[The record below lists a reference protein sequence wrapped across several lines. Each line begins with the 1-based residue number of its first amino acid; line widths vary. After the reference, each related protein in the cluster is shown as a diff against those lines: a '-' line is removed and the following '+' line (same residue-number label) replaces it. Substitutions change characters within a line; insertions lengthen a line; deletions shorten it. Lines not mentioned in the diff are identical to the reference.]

1 MIELTPSSSTG
12 EEVTKNVFSNINNST
27 NQCSGNISSKRYKN
41 LVECYPCFVD
51 DCQILF
57 SSQLEL
63 DNHKETHHQLYKCQ
77 YPGCNKNFMK
87 LENLRKH
94 KKNHL
99 KAKKNFYCP
108 YEGCNKCFASSY
120 SVYLHYKIHTGIM
133 PYKCEICEKK
143 FFNKNNWQYHIKNMH
158 KKLSVKNLGCKHIN
172 CGHKSK
178 SVKQLL
184 MHHDKL
190 DIECV
195 KEKNLLLQLIIFY
208 QNASINLLENNEN
221 YHSNKFKVNFGVD
234 DEQNMWINYIN
245 NYDLDNE
252 LKNES
257 KLIESQSK
265 KVIENSI
272 NKNQYKGILEN
283 F

>member
-12 EEVTKNVFSNINNST
+12 EEVTKNAFSNINNST

-77 YPGCNKNFMK
+77 YPGCDKNFMK

-158 KKLSVKNLGCKHIN
+158 KKLSVKKLGCKHIN

-221 YHSNKFKVNFGVD
+221 YLSLKFKENIGVD
-234 DEQNMWINYIN
+234 DVQNIWINYIN

-257 KLIESQSK
+257 KLIELQSK

>member
-77 YPGCNKNFMK
+77 YPGCDKNFMK

-158 KKLSVKNLGCKHIN
+158 KKLSVKKLGCKHIN

-208 QNASINLLENNEN
+208 QNSSINLLENNEN
-221 YHSNKFKVNFGVD
+221 YHSNKFKENFGVD

-257 KLIESQSK
+257 KLIELQSK

>member
-158 KKLSVKNLGCKHIN
+158 KKLSVKKLGCKHIN

-208 QNASINLLENNEN
+208 QNSSINLLENNEN
-221 YHSNKFKVNFGVD
+221 YHSNKFKENFGVD

-257 KLIESQSK
+257 KLIELQSK

>member
-158 KKLSVKNLGCKHIN
+158 KKLSVKKLGCKHIN

-257 KLIESQSK
+257 ELIELQSK

>member
-12 EEVTKNVFSNINNST
+12 EEVTKNAFSNINNST

-158 KKLSVKNLGCKHIN
+158 KKLSVKKLGCKHIN

-221 YHSNKFKVNFGVD
+221 YLSLKFKENIGVD
-234 DEQNMWINYIN
+234 DVQNIWINYIN

-257 KLIESQSK
+257 KLIELQSK

>member
-133 PYKCEICEKK
+133 PYRCEICEKK

-158 KKLSVKNLGCKHIN
+158 KKLSVKKLGCKHIN

-208 QNASINLLENNEN
+208 QNASINLLEDNEN
-221 YHSNKFKVNFGVD
+221 YLSNNFKENFGVD
-234 DEQNMWINYIN
+234 DERNIWINYIK

-257 KLIESQSK
+257 ELIELQSK

-272 NKNQYKGILEN
+272 NKNQYKGILEK

>member
-158 KKLSVKNLGCKHIN
+158 KKLSVKKLGCKHIN

-208 QNASINLLENNEN
+208 QNASINLLEDNEN
-221 YHSNKFKVNFGVD
+221 YLSNNFKENFGVD
-234 DEQNMWINYIN
+234 DERNIWINYIK
-245 NYDLDNE
+245 NYNLDNE

-257 KLIESQSK
+257 ELIELQSK

>member
-12 EEVTKNVFSNINNST
+12 EEVTKNAFSNINNST

-99 KAKKNFYCP
+99 KAKKNFYCS

-158 KKLSVKNLGCKHIN
+158 KKLSVKKLGCKHIN

-221 YHSNKFKVNFGVD
+221 YHSNKFKENFGVD

-257 KLIESQSK
+257 KLIELQSK

>member
-12 EEVTKNVFSNINNST
+12 EEVTKNAFSNINNST

-158 KKLSVKNLGCKHIN
+158 KKLSVKKLGCKHIN

-221 YHSNKFKVNFGVD
+221 YLSLKFKENIGVD
-234 DEQNMWINYIN
+234 DVQNIWINYIN
-245 NYDLDNE
+245 NYNLDNE

-257 KLIESQSK
+257 KLIELQSK

>member
-87 LENLRKH
+87 SENLRKH

-221 YHSNKFKVNFGVD
+221 YHSNKFKTYFGVD

-257 KLIESQSK
+257 KLIELQSK

>member
-12 EEVTKNVFSNINNST
+12 EEVTKNAFSNINNST

-158 KKLSVKNLGCKHIN
+158 KKLSVKKLGCKHIN

-221 YHSNKFKVNFGVD
+221 YLSLKFKENIGVD
-234 DEQNMWINYIN
+234 DVQNIWINYIN

-257 KLIESQSK
+257 KLIELQSK

-272 NKNQYKGILEN
+272 NKNQYKGILEK

>member
-12 EEVTKNVFSNINNST
+12 EEVTKNAFSNINNST

-158 KKLSVKNLGCKHIN
+158 KKLSVKKLGCKHIN

-221 YHSNKFKVNFGVD
+221 YHSNKFKENFGVD
-234 DEQNMWINYIN
+234 DEQNIWINYIN

-257 KLIESQSK
+257 KLIELQSK

>member
-1 MIELTPSSSTG
+1 MNECKTAYIKK
-12 EEVTKNVFSNINNST
+12 EEVQRRQLDTIFKN
-27 NQCSGNISSKRYKN
+27 Y
-41 LVECYPCFVD
+41 EEA
-51 DCQILF
+51 
-57 SSQLEL
+57 SQ
-63 DNHKETHHQLYKCQ
+63 T
-77 YPGCNKNFMK
+77 GK
-87 LENLRKH
+87 L
-94 KKNHL
+94 
-99 KAKKNFYCP
+99 
-108 YEGCNKCFASSY
+108 S
-120 SVYLHYKIHTGIM
+120 I
-133 PYKCEICEKK
+133 KK
-143 FFNKNNWQYHIKNMH
+143 F
-158 KKLSVKNLGCKHIN
+158 GCKHIN

-221 YHSNKFKVNFGVD
+221 YLSLKLKENIGVD
-234 DEQNMWINYIN
+234 DVQNIWINYIN

-257 KLIESQSK
+257 ELIELQSK

>member
-12 EEVTKNVFSNINNST
+12 EEVTKNAFSNINNST

-158 KKLSVKNLGCKHIN
+158 KKLSVKKLGCKHIN

-257 KLIESQSK
+257 KLIELQSK

>member
-41 LVECYPCFVD
+41 LVECYPCFVE

-158 KKLSVKNLGCKHIN
+158 KKLSVKKLGCKHIN

-221 YHSNKFKVNFGVD
+221 YHSNKFKENFGVD

-257 KLIESQSK
+257 KLIELQSK

>member
-1 MIELTPSSSTG
+1 MIELIPSSSTG

-221 YHSNKFKVNFGVD
+221 YHSNKFKENFGVD

-257 KLIESQSK
+257 ELIELQSK

>member
-221 YHSNKFKVNFGVD
+221 YLSLKFKENIGVD
-234 DEQNMWINYIN
+234 DVQNIWINYIN

-257 KLIESQSK
+257 ELIELQSK

>member
-12 EEVTKNVFSNINNST
+12 EEVTKNAFSNINNST

-77 YPGCNKNFMK
+77 YPGCDKNFMK

-221 YHSNKFKVNFGVD
+221 YLSLKFKENIGVD
-234 DEQNMWINYIN
+234 DVQNIWINYIN

-257 KLIESQSK
+257 ELIELQSK

>member
-158 KKLSVKNLGCKHIN
+158 KKLSVKKLGCKHIN

-257 KLIESQSK
+257 KLIELQSK

>member
-63 DNHKETHHQLYKCQ
+63 DNHKQTHHQLYKCQ

-158 KKLSVKNLGCKHIN
+158 KKLSVKKLGCKHIN

-208 QNASINLLENNEN
+208 QNASINLLEDNEN
-221 YHSNKFKVNFGVD
+221 YLSNNFKENFGVD
-234 DEQNMWINYIN
+234 DERNIWINYIK
-245 NYDLDNE
+245 NYNLDNE

-257 KLIESQSK
+257 ELIELQSK

>member
-57 SSQLEL
+57 SSQLEF

-158 KKLSVKNLGCKHIN
+158 KKLSVKKLGCKHIN

-221 YHSNKFKVNFGVD
+221 YHSNKFKENFGVD

-257 KLIESQSK
+257 KLIELQSK

>member
-1 MIELTPSSSTG
+1 MIELTQSSSTG

-221 YHSNKFKVNFGVD
+221 YHSNKFKENFGVD

-257 KLIESQSK
+257 KLIELQSK

>member
-12 EEVTKNVFSNINNST
+12 EEVTKNAFSNINNST

-158 KKLSVKNLGCKHIN
+158 KKLSVKKLGCKHIN

-221 YHSNKFKVNFGVD
+221 YHSNKFKENFGVD
-234 DEQNMWINYIN
+234 DEQNMWINYLN

-257 KLIESQSK
+257 KLIELQSK

>member
-158 KKLSVKNLGCKHIN
+158 KKLSVKKLGCKHIN

-221 YHSNKFKVNFGVD
+221 YHSNKFKENFGVD
-234 DEQNMWINYIN
+234 DEHNMWINYIN

-257 KLIESQSK
+257 KLIELQSK

>member
-12 EEVTKNVFSNINNST
+12 EEVTKNAFSNINNST

-234 DEQNMWINYIN
+234 DEQNIWINYIN

-257 KLIESQSK
+257 KLIELQSK

>member
-12 EEVTKNVFSNINNST
+12 EEVTKNIFSNINNST

-133 PYKCEICEKK
+133 PYRCEICEKK

-158 KKLSVKNLGCKHIN
+158 KKLSVKKLGCKHIN

-221 YHSNKFKVNFGVD
+221 YLSNKFKENFGVD
-234 DEQNMWINYIN
+234 DEQNIWINYIN

-257 KLIESQSK
+257 ELIELQSK

>member
-1 MIELTPSSSTG
+1 MIELTQSSSTG

-143 FFNKNNWQYHIKNMH
+143 FFNKNT
-158 KKLSVKNLGCKHIN
+158 
-172 CGHKSK
+172 
-178 SVKQLL
+178 
-184 MHHDKL
+184 
-190 DIECV
+190 
-195 KEKNLLLQLIIFY
+195 IF
-208 QNASINLLENNEN
+208 L
-221 YHSNKFKVNFGVD
+221 V
-234 DEQNMWINYIN
+234 
-245 NYDLDNE
+245 
-252 LKNES
+252 
-257 KLIESQSK
+257 
-265 KVIENSI
+265 VIAAAMFQIFLFATMTKRFVE
-272 NKNQYKGILEN
+272 
-283 F
+283 

>member
-12 EEVTKNVFSNINNST
+12 EEVTKNAFSNINNST

-158 KKLSVKNLGCKHIN
+158 KKLSVKKLGCKHIN

-221 YHSNKFKVNFGVD
+221 YHSNKFKENFG
-234 DEQNMWINYIN
+234 
-245 NYDLDNE
+245 
-252 LKNES
+252 
-257 KLIESQSK
+257 
-265 KVIENSI
+265 
-272 NKNQYKGILEN
+272 
-283 F
+283 

>member
-208 QNASINLLENNEN
+208 QNASINLLEDNEN
-221 YHSNKFKVNFGVD
+221 YLSNNFKENFGVD
-234 DEQNMWINYIN
+234 DERNIWINYIK
-245 NYDLDNE
+245 NYNLDNE

-257 KLIESQSK
+257 ELIELQSK